1 MADINFY
8 SGIDITGDINV
19 SGSFKDT
26 SGSAGSNGQVLS
38 STVTGTDW
46 VDVTNL
52 GNSNQLLSSTRSIYL
67 SGAAAGPFYSL
78 KIESSIVSGT
88 DVVEFTNTKTIF
100 HKDAHVYNEF
110 KILSASG
117 DLVAGFNSFGK
128 IILGPLAIQSDD
140 SSAGAIRFHEASTS
154 GNSTYITLQ
163 APTSLSATLA
173 YTLPGTMATSGQ
185 ILSSDTSG
193 VMSWVDAAV
202 DTNIANTNLTLDNN
216 RILDIDGNSLE
227 FDVNGGDIDFS
238 DSAGA
243 VGSYIKMEQG
253 NLVLLGLEFP
263 TSDGSNGQVL
273 STNGSGTL
281 SFTTATASNIANTN
295 LTLDAVRT
303 LDLDGNSLTF
313 ENSSAATVIKF
324 SDTNVQVAKELKLQS
339 VDATTIPLRFH
350 AGLSSSYS
358 VSLQA
363 PASLTSSTAYTLP
376 DADGTNKQS
385 LTTNG
390 SAELSWLD
398 AINIGNNNLTIPG
411 TNTARTLTL
420 SGGSS
425 SSFAIETSS
434 NDPYIHLEKSIT
446 NVYKQLRIK
455 PDTARLGGVL
465 QLWEGTAGGTDY
477 IGLQPPSAVTTSV
490 TYTLPE
496 APSTTGFVL
505 SSTTAGVMSWVANG
519 GTDTNIGTDNL
530 TIDDTNRTLTLNS
543 NGLSTFSILDTSGGT
558 IAEFSDGSNRF
569 VDPVN
574 IKNVAGTVGSLYIFD
589 QNNTNFIGFDV
600 PFNTNSSILYTLPEP
615 PTTNGQILASQI
627 DGTMSWQDS
636 ATTPTV
642 VMVGGGSVPF
652 QNACDEEK
660 CAMVFGGSNG
670 FCSEGWGL
678 SMDAAT
684 TTPPG
689 ITGLGNP
696 GTDESQGDPIQVVYG
711 LFKTSVEGEVR
722 VTGVVKPPNSSHV
735 EDEFCYI
742 YVYEVPTAAANNML
756 TGADQSASVDYLL
769 VASAK
774 VTLGDVVSSEV
785 YPSSFLSS
793 NGTTVS
799 KDSFLFATM
808 TYTGDVGSVVPEYFK
823 VNFTV
828 TIG

>member
-1 MADINFY
+1 
-8 SGIDITGDINV
+8 
-19 SGSFKDT
+19 
-26 SGSAGSNGQVLS
+26 
-38 STVTGTDW
+38 
-46 VDVTNL
+46 
-52 GNSNQLLSSTRSIYL
+52 
-67 SGAAAGPFYSL
+67 
-78 KIESSIVSGT
+78 
-88 DVVEFTNTKTIF
+88 
-100 HKDAHVYNEF
+100 
-110 KILSASG
+110 
-117 DLVAGFNSFGK
+117 
-128 IILGPLAIQSDD
+128 
-140 SSAGAIRFHEASTS
+140 
-154 GNSTYITLQ
+154 
-163 APTSLSATLA
+163 
-173 YTLPGTMATSGQ
+173 
-185 ILSSDTSG
+185 
-193 VMSWVDAAV
+193 
-202 DTNIANTNLTLDNN
+202 
-216 RILDIDGNSLE
+216 
-227 FDVNGGDIDFS
+227 
-238 DSAGA
+238 
-243 VGSYIKMEQG
+243 
-253 NLVLLGLEFP
+253 
-263 TSDGSNGQVL
+263 
-273 STNGSGTL
+273 
-281 SFTTATASNIANTN
+281 
-295 LTLDAVRT
+295 
-303 LDLDGNSLTF
+303 
-313 ENSSAATVIKF
+313 
-324 SDTNVQVAKELKLQS
+324 
-339 VDATTIPLRFH
+339 
-350 AGLSSSYS
+350 
-358 VSLQA
+358 
-363 PASLTSSTAYTLP
+363 
-376 DADGTNKQS
+376 
-385 LTTNG
+385 
-390 SAELSWLD
+390 
-398 AINIGNNNLTIPG
+398 
-411 TNTARTLTL
+411 
-420 SGGSS
+420 
-425 SSFAIETSS
+425 
-434 NDPYIHLEKSIT
+434 
-446 NVYKQLRIK
+446 
-455 PDTARLGGVL
+455 
-465 QLWEGTAGGTDY
+465 
-477 IGLQPPSAVTTSV
+477 
-490 TYTLPE
+490 
-496 APSTTGFVL
+496 
-505 SSTTAGVMSWVANG
+505 MSWVANG

-636 ATTPTV
+636 APTPTV